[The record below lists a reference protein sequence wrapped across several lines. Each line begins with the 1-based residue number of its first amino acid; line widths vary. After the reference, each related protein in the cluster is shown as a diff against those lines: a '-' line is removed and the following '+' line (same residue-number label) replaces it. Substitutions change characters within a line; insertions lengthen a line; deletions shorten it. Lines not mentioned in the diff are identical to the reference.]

1 LSEQHIEVKPMIDAF
16 DDFPGYES
24 FSAIMRALISP
35 GKRLPVTRLPWL
47 SSMKSQFGQLPKDTQ
62 AIGYSFS
69 SVPLKSIRSESPPF
83 RVSPNYLVNN
93 NVDDGLSTPSW
104 FLVKDDN
111 CIGWLIDSYMP
122 WVGQKQGAQP
132 LPEFV
137 HHLAVSE
144 KSFTVILNCSSKE
157 LTQEVSPEHLQ
168 WQDTAIKLST
178 GDSTDDGAFE
188 SEFGDRF
195 VTGVTT
201 QRLMFGVFR
210 FYFDRISDF
219 NSAGGEVLSQLSKR
233 SVFDGCNWI
242 KDLLSKSGVQCDA
255 LVFSSD
261 ESSGGYTEKT
271 WLRLHP
277 HQMDMVRDRL
287 DSVWN
292 ADSVPVSLITRSFT
306 ELLPHLRFP
315 SYQNFSPN
323 QADAFI
329 GARFELIKAYA
340 KTIAKTRTP
349 LLRDGTGRTDHL
361 HQSIGRLA
369 SSFRSLESSLTGFG
383 YPKDEV
389 KTLSESVENAEFEIN
404 CQLAACD
411 WIRRSILREVDL

>member
-1 LSEQHIEVKPMIDAF
+1 MIDAF
-16 DDFPGYES
+16 DGFPGYES
-24 FSAIMRALISP
+24 FSAIMRALLSP

-47 SSMKSQFGQLPKDTQ
+47 SSMKSQFGQLSKDTH

-69 SVPLKSIRSESPPF
+69 SVPSTSIRSESPPF
-83 RVSPNYLVNN
+83 RVNPNHLVKED
-93 NVDDGLSTPSW
+93 VDDGPSSPSW

-122 WVGQKQGAQP
+122 WISQKQGAQP

-144 KSFTVILNCSSKE
+144 KSFTVILNCSGKE

-168 WQDTAIKLST
+168 WKDSAIKLSS
-178 GDSTDDGAFE
+178 GDSTVDGAFE

-201 QRLMFGVFR
+201 QRLMFGAFR

-219 NSAGGEVLSQLSKR
+219 NRAGGEVLSQLSNKN
-233 SVFDGCNWI
+233 VFDGCNWI
-242 KDLLSKSGVQCDA
+242 KDLLSKSGVQGDA

-261 ESSGGYTEKT
+261 ESCSGYKEKT
-271 WLRLHP
+271 WIRMHP
-277 HQMDMVRDRL
+277 HQMDEVRDKL
-287 DSVWN
+287 NNVWN
-292 ADSVPVSLITRSFT
+292 ADSVPVNLITRSFT
-306 ELLPHLRFP
+306 ELLPHLKFP
-315 SYQNFSPN
+315 VYQGFSTN

-329 GARFELIKAYA
+329 AARFELIKAYA
-340 KTIAKTRTP
+340 KTVAKTRTP
-349 LLRDGTGRTDHL
+349 LFRDGTGRTDQL
-361 HQSIGRLA
+361 HQSIGNLA
-369 SSFRSLESSLTGFG
+369 NSFRSLEKSLTGFG

-389 KTLSESVENAEFEIN
+389 KTLSESVEKADFEIN
-404 CQLAACD
+404 CQLAACE
-411 WIRRSILREVDL
+411 WIRRSILKEVEL